1 MAAVPLTS
9 SEVRKVRFERSL
21 WGYSQREVDR
31 FLKRAA
37 LALETSEAGGDPDL
51 TAADVDQVTFS
62 GSVIGYAEG
71 QVDVFLD
78 DLAVALRRH

>member
-1 MAAVPLTS
+1 M
-9 SEVRKVRFERSL
+9 RFERSF

-37 LALETSEAGGDPDL
+37 LALETAEAGGDPDL
-51 TAADVDQVTFS
+51 TAADVEHVRF
-62 GSVIGYAEG
+62 GGAFVGYAEG

-78 DLAVALRRH
+78 ELAGALRRR